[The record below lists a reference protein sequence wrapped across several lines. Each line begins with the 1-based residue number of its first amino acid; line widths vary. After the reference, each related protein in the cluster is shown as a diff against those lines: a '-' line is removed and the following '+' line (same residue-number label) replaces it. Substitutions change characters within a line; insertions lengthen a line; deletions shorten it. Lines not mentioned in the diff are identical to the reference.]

1 MLPCGG
7 RDGFAEPFPGE
18 YPIVSRAVLRSVYDP
33 ERRVYLYNSR
43 PCDLTVILTDAYSPD
58 PAALNELC
66 GAAGGAEVQVICWH
80 GKKLPTSYLPEDAE
94 LLLTDIT
101 GKLEPLPAKEREPL
115 IQSGVHYSELL
126 PAEYR
131 PSDAYFREYENG
143 LKLWAKP
150 NADAVRTVAET
161 IWAEKG
167 RHAVL
172 VSLARAGTPA
182 GVLINSRARD
192 RPPRNGVYSCAP
204 SG

>member
-1 MLPCGG
+1 M
-7 RDGFAEPFPGE
+7 
-18 YPIVSRAVLRSVYDP
+18 
-33 ERRVYLYNSR
+33 YLYNSR

-167 RHAVL
+167 RHA
-172 VSLARAGTPA
+172 SGIAGAGGNSCRSADKALYPQEIRSFPA
-182 GVLINSRARD
+182 ALFDFDNSRARD